1 MKRIIT
7 AMAVMGCIATANAQE
22 SKDSEVVQD
31 VYPYNT
37 FEKWRIGGYG
47 ELVAAFKDYGSNRFF
62 GHSNGNVKENRS
74 TIAIPRA
81 VIAGDYKFNSKWIL
95 GLEVEFEAGGVGTAY
110 ELENTENGEYETEI
124 EKGGEVAL
132 EQLHITRIINRALNV
147 RVGHMIVP
155 VGLTNS
161 HHEPTQFFGT
171 VRPEGETSILP
182 STWHETGMAI
192 FGSIGK
198 GYGRFDY
205 EAQIVAG
212 LNANGFDRNSW
223 ALGAKQGKFEQDNFT
238 NPGYVLRVDYKG
250 VPGLRIGGSIYY
262 CANVGGNADKTQTYD
277 GLGKMPVRIYN
288 LDGQYKNRYV
298 EARAN
303 MIYGSLT
310 NSQVLSAKNGKLSN
324 KSGYTRL
331 TPVAHNAVS
340 YGGEV
345 GLKIAG
351 LTQSENCP
359 DIIPFMRYEYYN
371 PQQDVR
377 GNYTAEERLKTSMW
391 VMGVN
396 WRATSDIV
404 VKADYTTR
412 KIGGGKY
419 NSENEFAIGIAW
431 TGWFFS
437 N

>member
-1 MKRIIT
+1 M
-7 AMAVMGCIATANAQE
+7 V
-22 SKDSEVVQD
+22 
-31 VYPYNT
+31 
-37 FEKWRIGGYG
+37 
-47 ELVAAFKDYGSNRFF
+47 
-62 GHSNGNVKENRS
+62 
-74 TIAIPRA
+74 
-81 VIAGDYKFNSKWIL
+81 
-95 GLEVEFEAGGVGTAY
+95 
-110 ELENTENGEYETEI
+110 
-124 EKGGEVAL
+124 
-132 EQLHITRIINRALNV
+132 
-147 RVGHMIVP
+147 VP

-161 HHEPTQFFGT
+161 HHEPNQFFGT
-171 VRPEGETSILP
+171 VRPEGETSIIP
-182 STWHETGMAI
+182 CTWHETGLEF
-192 FGSIGK
+192 FGTIGK

-205 EAQIVAG
+205 EAQIVSG

-250 VPGLRIGGSIYY
+250 VPGLRVGGSVYY

-277 GLGKMPVRIYN
+277 GLGKMPVRIYD
-288 LDGQYKNRYV
+288 LDGQYKNKWI

-303 MIYGSLT
+303 MLYGSLT

-351 LTQSENCP
+351 LTQGENFP
-359 DIIPFMRYEYYN
+359 DIIPFVRYEYYN
-371 PQQDVR
+371 PQEKVS

-391 VMGVN
+391 VMGAN
-396 WRATSDIV
+396 WRATPNIV
-404 VKADYTTR
+404 VKADYTNR

-419 NSENEFAIGIAW
+419 NSENEFAIGVAW
-431 TGWFFS
+431 TGWLGV

>member
-1 MKRIIT
+1 M
-7 AMAVMGCIATANAQE
+7 
-22 SKDSEVVQD
+22 
-31 VYPYNT
+31 
-37 FEKWRIGGYG
+37 
-47 ELVAAFKDYGSNRFF
+47 
-62 GHSNGNVKENRS
+62 
-74 TIAIPRA
+74 
-81 VIAGDYKFNSKWIL
+81 
-95 GLEVEFEAGGVGTAY
+95 
-110 ELENTENGEYETEI
+110 
-124 EKGGEVAL
+124 
-132 EQLHITRIINRALNV
+132 
-147 RVGHMIVP
+147 
-155 VGLTNS
+155 
-161 HHEPTQFFGT
+161 
-171 VRPEGETSILP
+171 
-182 STWHETGMAI
+182 
-192 FGSIGK
+192 
-198 GYGRFDY
+198 
-205 EAQIVAG
+205 
-212 LNANGFDRNSW
+212 
-223 ALGAKQGKFEQDNFT
+223 
-238 NPGYVLRVDYKG
+238 LRVDYRG

-288 LDGQYKNRYV
+288 LDGQYKNRFV

-351 LTQSENCP
+351 LAQGENCP

-371 PQQDVR
+371 PQEDVR
-377 GNYTAEERLKTSMW
+377 GYYTAEERLKTSMW

-431 TGWFFS
+431 TGWFAEK
-437 N
+437 

>member
-1 MKRIIT
+1 MKRIIAAIA
-7 AMAVMGCIATANAQE
+7 AMCCIANANAQE
-22 SKDSEVVQD
+22 TKDNETVQD

-37 FEKWRIGGYG
+37 FEKWRIGGYS

-62 GHSNGNVKENRS
+62 GHSDGNVKENRS

-81 VIAGDYKFNSKWIL
+81 TIAGDYKFNSKWIF
-95 GLEVEFEAGGVGTAY
+95 GLEVEFESGGVGTAY

-132 EQLHITRIINRALNV
+132 EQMHLTRLINRAFNV
-147 RVGHMIVP
+147 RVGHMVVP

-161 HHEPTQFFGT
+161 HHEPNQFFGT
-171 VRPEGETSILP
+171 VRPEGETSIIP
-182 STWHETGMAI
+182 CTWHETGLEL
-192 FGSIGK
+192 FGTIGK

-205 EAQIVAG
+205 EAQIVSG

-250 VPGLRIGGSIYY
+250 VPGLRVGGSVYY

-277 GLGKMPVRIYN
+277 GLGKMPVRIYD
-288 LDGQYKNRYV
+288 LDGQYKNKWI

-303 MIYGSLT
+303 MLYGSLT

-359 DIIPFMRYEYYN
+359 DIIPFVRYEYYN
-371 PQQDVR
+371 PQEKVS

-391 VMGVN
+391 VMGAN
-396 WRATSDIV
+396 WRATPNIV
-404 VKADYTTR
+404 VKADYTNR

-431 TGWFFS
+431 TGWLGV

>member
-1 MKRIIT
+1 MKRIIA
-7 AMAVMGCIATANAQE
+7 AMAAMCCIANANAQE
-22 SKDSEVVQD
+22 SKDSETVQD

-47 ELVAAFKDYGSNRFF
+47 EMVASFKDYGSNRFF

-81 VIAGDYKFNSKWIL
+81 TIAGDYKFNSKWIF
-95 GLEVEFEAGGVGTAY
+95 GLEVEFESGGVGTAY

-132 EQLHITRIINRALNV
+132 EQMHLTRLINRAFNV
-147 RVGHMIVP
+147 RVGHMVVP

-182 STWHETGMAI
+182 CTWHETGLEF
-192 FGSIGK
+192 FGTIGK

-205 EAQIVAG
+205 EAQIVSG

-223 ALGAKQGKFEQDNFT
+223 AHGAKQGKFEEDNFT
-238 NPGYVLRVDYKG
+238 NPAYVLRVDYRG

-262 CANVGGNADKTQTYD
+262 CDNVGGNADKTQTYD

-288 LDGQYKNRYV
+288 LDGQYKNKYV

-340 YGGEV
+340 YGGEI

-351 LTQSENCP
+351 LAQSENCP

-377 GNYTAEERLKTSMW
+377 GYYTAEERLKTSMW

>member
-74 TIAIPRA
+74 TIAIQRA

-132 EQLHITRIINRALNV
+132 EQFHITRLINRAFNI

-171 VRPEGETSILP
+171 VRPEGENTTAQTWVAMPIRHRHTTDWARCLYVFIILTASIRTD
-182 STWHETGMAI
+182 SWRQGQICCMA
-192 FGSIGK
+192 
-198 GYGRFDY
+198 
-205 EAQIVAG
+205 V
-212 LNANGFDRNSW
+212 
-223 ALGAKQGKFEQDNFT
+223 
-238 NPGYVLRVDYKG
+238 
-250 VPGLRIGGSIYY
+250 
-262 CANVGGNADKTQTYD
+262 
-277 GLGKMPVRIYN
+277 
-288 LDGQYKNRYV
+288 
-298 EARAN
+298 
-303 MIYGSLT
+303 
-310 NSQVLSAKNGKLSN
+310 
-324 KSGYTRL
+324 
-331 TPVAHNAVS
+331 
-340 YGGEV
+340 
-345 GLKIAG
+345 
-351 LTQSENCP
+351 
-359 DIIPFMRYEYYN
+359 
-371 PQQDVR
+371 
-377 GNYTAEERLKTSMW
+377 
-391 VMGVN
+391 
-396 WRATSDIV
+396 
-404 VKADYTTR
+404 
-412 KIGGGKY
+412 
-419 NSENEFAIGIAW
+419 
-431 TGWFFS
+431 
-437 N
+437 